1 MTSSTSTSTTM
12 ATSTSAAPP
21 NRSLLQDGPC
31 AFECPICF
39 GIPLDPVLTPE
50 CEHIFCKSCITQ
62 ALHHSEHCPTC
73 RAPLT
78 HSQLKPLEKGTMLCR
93 MWSQIPVKCRNSDVG
108 CLWTGSV
115 SEYQGHVV
123 GCDECRVVQD
133 MKKTSTGEEE
143 EDVLT
148 CEQQTKKQQDS
159 SASSSSS
166 FLQNSDEIEKTVM
179 AVREKTWT
187 QQLGVLERQ
196 QKNLE
201 VLLEEQRKMISRLRK
216 ENEKNFQCPSQ
227 QHVLLKNKHEGSTCS
242 NTTDHITVAPA
253 SNTAHGPTTTTT
265 GNNTT
270 SCDAVQVTGAGVA
283 QVNGIYK
290 RTGSWDNVGMFTKK
304 GVWQDNIEQ
313 TFTLY
318 RCNTYNNSKRWC
330 ISILPSCATTA
341 TAVDNS
347 ACTAVVDIDFYQQA
361 ASGIRNEVPGML
373 SSQWVSVRG
382 RNGGNGGG
390 GSTILQKDCPPSVTY
405 LPTVV

>member
-1 MTSSTSTSTTM
+1 
-12 ATSTSAAPP
+12 
-21 NRSLLQDGPC
+21 
-31 AFECPICF
+31 
-39 GIPLDPVLTPE
+39 
-50 CEHIFCKSCITQ
+50 
-62 ALHHSEHCPTC
+62 
-73 RAPLT
+73 
-78 HSQLKPLEKGTMLCR
+78 MLYR

-133 MKKTSTGEEE
+133 MKKTSAGKGEEK
-143 EDVLT
+143 VLT
-148 CEQQTKKQQDS
+148 CEQQAIKQQQQDS
-159 SASSSSS
+159 SYSS

-216 ENEKNFQCPSQ
+216 ENEKNFQCPPSQ
-227 QHVLLKNKHEGSTCS
+227 QHVLLKNNKHEGSMCS
-242 NTTDHITVAPA
+242 ITDHNITFAPA

-318 RCNTYNNSKRWC
+318 RCNSYNNSKRWC
-330 ISILPSCATTA
+330 ISILPSSATTA
-341 TAVDNS
+341 TAVNDS

-373 SSQWVSVRG
+373 SSQWVSVSR
-382 RNGGNGGG
+382 G